1 MMNRPIGFIANA
13 IEIGTAFTGL
23 LDTYTG
29 AGIAAGVRRLSS
41 TYTGPLMRIIRAS
54 DSSVTDISYD
64 TSGHLDTA
72 AISTFCSGTTGYILY
87 LYDQSGNGYN
97 VIGYNSGSTTDNL
110 PVIYTGSAVVTL
122 NGKAAIRIHHPRWF
136 RWTNNEA
143 SMSKFYTG
151 GAAGADKRATIHFV
165 GAQSSSATNPFK
177 FEMEDITAVEFL
189 AMYEDTSAER
199 IDLGGSSAANA
210 GTPPTYRDDVQSH
223 FISQVEGSAWKFI
236 ETGSLIFTSTNN
248 SVQNA
253 TKVGINFF
261 VGSRTLTTQN
271 IDAYLQELIVWPTA
285 YSASGLWSDV
295 NTYYSIG

>member
-54 DSSVTDISYD
+54 DSTVSDIGYD

-110 PVIYTGSAVVTL
+110 PVIYTGSAVVTV
-122 NGKAAIRIHHPRWF
+122 NGKSAIRIHHPRWF

-165 GAQSSSATNPFK
+165 GAQSSSVSSPYK
-177 FEMEDITAVEFL
+177 ISIEDITALEYL

-199 IDLGGSSAANA
+199 IDFGGSSAANL
-210 GTPPTYRDDVQSH
+210 GTPATYRDDIQSY
-223 FISQVEGSAWKFI
+223 FISQVEGNAWKFI
-236 ETGSLIFTSTNN
+236 ETGSLIYTSTNTIAQ
-248 SVQNA
+248 VA
-253 TKVGINFF
+253 TKVGISFYI
-261 VGSRTLTTQN
+261 GSRTFAGQN

-285 YSASGLWSDV
+285 YSASALWSDV